1 MMKIF
6 LGMICFL
13 SLSVQAQQLND
24 DYYANDVLKAI
35 KEAKHRPHHY
45 DYSSMYRYSRTT
57 SQSLDIPKLL
67 SDELS
72 STVITDSVASDPL
85 NPEQISTVDTTSQ
98 SGLNTDISNKGVG
111 IKQTPTIIASQPAL
125 NTNVTSQSSVT
136 AYSRP

>member
-1 MMKIF
+1 MAC
-6 LGMICFL
+6 LL
-13 SLSVQAQQLND
+13 SLSIQAQQIND

-45 DYSSMYRYSRTT
+45 DYSSIYRYSRTT

-85 NPEQISTVDTTSQ
+85 NPTKISSADTASKN
-98 SGLNTDISNKGVG
+98 GLNTDISNKGVS
-111 IKQTPTIIASQPAL
+111 IKQTPTIIASQPSI
-125 NTNVTSQSSVT
+125 NSNVTSQSSVT
-136 AYSRP
+136 AYARP